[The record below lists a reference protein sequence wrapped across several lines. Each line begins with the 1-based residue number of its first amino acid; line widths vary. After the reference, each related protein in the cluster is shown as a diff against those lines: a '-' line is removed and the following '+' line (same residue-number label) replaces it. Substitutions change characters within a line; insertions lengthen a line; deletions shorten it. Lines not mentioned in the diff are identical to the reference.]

1 MAVTRT
7 SVVAIQLLDSAG
19 NKRTYNIDNPKT
31 NLTLGE
37 IKMALEPL
45 MAKGFWLSDTYNP
58 YISVAQASI
67 NEAIKTQLE
76 GGSAIITP
84 STITSTITG
93 TIQTITVTVSNAIV
107 SLATITDLSSSNEQ
121 VTDIESVIDFGMP
134 KISSTTEGSTVTFTA
149 KTIASTLNG
158 HIVYGKLNLVMYGEI
173 VQVPIQS
180 NVTA

>member
-7 SVVAIQLLDSAG
+7 SVVAIQIMDSAG

-58 YISVAQASI
+58 YMSVAQASI

-76 GGSAIITP
+76 GGSAVITP
-84 STITSTITG
+84 STISE
-93 TIQTITVTVSNAIV
+93 TITVTVSNAIV
-107 SLATITDLSSSNEQ
+107 SLATITNLSSTNET

-134 KISSTTEGSTVTFTA
+134 KISSTTEGSTITFTA
-149 KTIASTLNG
+149 KTTTNTLNG
-158 HIVYGKLNLVMYGEI
+158 HTVYGNLSLVLYGEI
-173 VQVPIQS
+173 VQVPIEC

>member
-7 SVVAIQLLDSAG
+7 SVVAIQIMDSAG
-19 NKRTYNIDNPKT
+19 NKRTYNIDNPKST
-31 NLTLGE
+31 LTLGE

-58 YISVAQASI
+58 YMSIAQASI

-76 GGSAIITP
+76 GGSAVITP

-107 SLATITDLSSSNEQ
+107 SLATITNLSSTNES
-121 VTDIESVIDFGMP
+121 VTDVESVIDFGMP
-134 KISSTTEGSTVTFTA
+134 KISSTVEGSTVTFTA
-149 KTIASTLNG
+149 KTTTNTLNG
-158 HIVYGKLNLVMYGEI
+158 HTVYGNLSLVLYGEI
-173 VQVPIQS
+173 VQVPIEC
-180 NVTA
+180 NVSA

>member
-7 SVVAIQLLDSAG
+7 SVVAIQILDSAG

-58 YISVAQASI
+58 YMSVAQASI

-76 GGSAIITP
+76 GGSAVITP

-107 SLATITDLSSSNEQ
+107 SLATITDLSSTNES
-121 VTDIESVIDFGMP
+121 VTDVESVIDFGMP
-134 KISSTTEGSTVTFTA
+134 KISSTAEGSTVTFTA
-149 KTIASTLNG
+149 KTTTSTLNG
-158 HIVYGKLNLVMYGEI
+158 HKVYGKLNLVMYGEI
-173 VQVPIQS
+173 VQVPIES